1 MKIDSI
7 KIKNFRSIKNAFI
20 RMHNITAIVGENNAG
35 KTAILKALNA
45 VLNFHEEESSFKT
58 LAHRF
63 APKTNSYI
71 EVTFDDVPNSYRQ
84 YAANGKM
91 TIYFCYKYSTCK
103 RIIHVIDTNTNQ
115 EKFIDDDFMNE
126 LSEKIMYVYIPADRT
141 TGDVIWERD
150 SIFKRLVTN
159 YIAQH
164 TINRDRISTHVRTAT
179 AKIHSIALKNLEKEI
194 NGLYMQDKNVDF
206 KVTFP
211 LDIDY
216 RVLLNNVTLSL
227 TEHGNSYPIQE
238 WGSGTRSLAIIAL
251 YRAHALLRKSNIV
264 LGIEEPEINLHP
276 QAQKR
281 FINSL
286 RDKRHD
292 NETQS
297 IFTTHS
303 TVLVDLLKHDEIV
316 LVRRKNDDKRGFI
329 SDIWQLPDDFW
340 QKYEL
345 NEFKHYQYFTYRNS
359 DFFFSKFIIVGE
371 SKNDCQIFE
380 TLLTPSIGAKSSDIS
395 YIDAGG
401 TSSIPYPY
409 FLLKELKIPFVLI
422 VDRDYFFDYYNN
434 NTLDNSRDKHTGL
447 PVYSKVLKHNSVL
460 DDLFSTEAV
469 RTTIENSHIGGY
481 RTFFN
486 QIKGYRILSMNYCL
500 EMDLTCSRKAREQY
514 YNLLHIP
521 AGNQS
526 QKTLLINNKKS
537 IKDIEKITAVLKNIP
552 NNALPESFKK
562 IKNHL
567 IELVNEYVKA

>member
-20 RMHNITAIVGENNAG
+20 RMYNITAIVGENNAG

-71 EVTFDDVPNSYRQ
+71 EVTFDNVPNSYRQ
-84 YAANGKM
+84 YAAGGKM
-91 TIYFCYKYSTCK
+91 TIFFCYKYSTCK
-103 RIIHVIDTNTNQ
+103 RIIHVIDSSTNQ

-126 LSEKIMYVYIPADRT
+126 LSKKIMYVYIPADRT
-141 TGDVIWERD
+141 IGDVIWEQD

-164 TINRDRISTHVRTAT
+164 TLNRDRISTYVRTAT

-211 LDIDY
+211 SDIDY
-216 RVLLNNVTLSL
+216 KVLLNNVILSL
-227 TEHGNSYPIQE
+227 TEYGNSYPIQE

-251 YRAHALLRKSNIV
+251 YRAHALLGKSNIV

-316 LVRRKNDDKRGFI
+316 LVRRKNDDKRGFM
-329 SDIWQLPDDFW
+329 SDVWQLPDDFW
-340 QKYEL
+340 QKYKL
-345 NEFKHYQYFTYRNS
+345 NEFKHYQYFTYKNS

-395 YIDAGG
+395 YLDAGG

-422 VDRDYFFDYYNN
+422 VDRDYFFDYNN
-434 NTLDNSRDKHTGL
+434 NTLDNSRDKYTGL
-447 PVYSKVLKHNSVL
+447 PIYSKVLKHNSVL
-460 DDLFSTEAV
+460 DDLFSTVAV

-486 QIKGYRILSMNYCL
+486 QIKGYQILSMNYCL
-500 EMDLTCSRKAREQY
+500 EMDLTCSKKAREQY

-521 AGNQS
+521 AGKQA
-526 QKTLLINNKKS
+526 QKTLLIENKKS
-537 IKDIEKITAVLKNIP
+537 IKDIEKITTVLNNIP

>member
-1 MKIDSI
+1 MY
-7 KIKNFRSIKNAFI
+7 
-20 RMHNITAIVGENNAG
+20 NITAIVGENNAG

-71 EVTFDDVPNSYRQ
+71 EVTFDNVPNSYRQ
-84 YAANGKM
+84 YAAGGKM
-91 TIYFCYKYSTCK
+91 TIFFCYKYSTCK
-103 RIIHVIDTNTNQ
+103 RIIHVIDSSTNQ
-115 EKFIDDDFMNE
+115 KKFIDDDFMNE
-126 LSEKIMYVYIPADRT
+126 LSKKIMYVYIPADRT
-141 TGDVIWERD
+141 IGDVIWEQD

-164 TINRDRISTHVRTAT
+164 TLNRDRISTYVRTAT

-211 LDIDY
+211 SDIDY
-216 RVLLNNVTLSL
+216 KVLLNNVILSL

-251 YRAHALLRKSNIV
+251 YRAHALLGKSNIV

-316 LVRRKNDDKRGFI
+316 LVRRKNDDKRGFM
-329 SDIWQLPDDFW
+329 SDVWQLPDDFW
-340 QKYEL
+340 QKYKL
-345 NEFKHYQYFTYRNS
+345 NEFKHYQYFTYKNS

-395 YIDAGG
+395 YLDAGG

-422 VDRDYFFDYYNN
+422 VDRDYFFDYNN
-434 NTLDNSRDKHTGL
+434 NTLDNSRDKYTGL
-447 PVYSKVLKHNSVL
+447 PIYSKVLKHNSVL
-460 DDLFSTEAV
+460 DDLFSTVAV

-486 QIKGYRILSMNYCL
+486 QIKGYQILSMNYCL
-500 EMDLTCSRKAREQY
+500 EMDLTCSKKAREQY

-521 AGNQS
+521 AGKQA
-526 QKTLLINNKKS
+526 QKTLLIENKKS
-537 IKDIEKITAVLKNIP
+537 IKDIEKITTVLNNIP

>member
-20 RMHNITAIVGENNAG
+20 RMYNITAIVGENNAG

-71 EVTFDDVPNSYRQ
+71 EVTFDNVPNSYRQ
-84 YAANGKM
+84 YAAGGKM
-91 TIYFCYKYSTCK
+91 TIFFCYKYSTCK
-103 RIIHVIDTNTNQ
+103 RIIHVIDSSTNQ

-126 LSEKIMYVYIPADRT
+126 LSKKIMYVYIPADRT
-141 TGDVIWERD
+141 IGDVIWEQD

-164 TINRDRISTHVRTAT
+164 TLNRDRISTYVRTAT

-211 LDIDY
+211 SDIDY
-216 RVLLNNVTLSL
+216 KVLLNNVILSL
-227 TEHGNSYPIQE
+227 TEYGNSYPIQE

-251 YRAHALLRKSNIV
+251 YRAHALLGKSNIV

-316 LVRRKNDDKRGFI
+316 LVRRKNDDKRGFM
-329 SDIWQLPDDFW
+329 SDVWQLPDDFW
-340 QKYEL
+340 QKYKL
-345 NEFKHYQYFTYRNS
+345 NEFKHYQYFTYKNS

-395 YIDAGG
+395 YLDAGG

-422 VDRDYFFDYYNN
+422 VDRDYFFDYNN
-434 NTLDNSRDKHTGL
+434 NTLDNSRDKYTGL
-447 PVYSKVLKHNSVL
+447 PIYSKVLKHNSVL
-460 DDLFSTEAV
+460 DDLFSTVAV

-486 QIKGYRILSMNYCL
+486 QIKGYQILSMNYCL
-500 EMDLTCSRKAREQY
+500 EMDLTCSKKAREQY

-521 AGNQS
+521 AGKQA
-526 QKTLLINNKKS
+526 QKTLLIENKKS
-537 IKDIEKITAVLKNIP
+537 IKDIEKITTVLNNIP

-562 IKNHL
+562 
-567 IELVNEYVKA
+567 

>member
-84 YAANGKM
+84 YVTNGKM
-91 TIYFCYKYSTCK
+91 TIYFCYKYSACK
-103 RIIHVIDTNTNQ
+103 RIIYVIDTNTNQ

-141 TGDVIWERD
+141 TGDVVWERD

-216 RVLLNNVTLSL
+216 KVLLNNVTLSL

-329 SDIWQLPDDFW
+329 SDVWQLPDDFW

-345 NEFKHYQYFTYRNS
+345 NEFKHYQYFTYKNS

-395 YIDAGG
+395 YLDAGG

-422 VDRDYFFDYYNN
+422 VDRDYFFDYNN
-434 NTLDNSRDKHTGL
+434 NTLDNSRDEHTGL
-447 PVYSKVLKHNSVL
+447 PIYSKVLKHNSVL

-469 RTTIENSHIGGY
+469 RATIENSHIGGY

-486 QIKGYRILSMNYCL
+486 QIKDYRILSMNYCL
-500 EMDLTCSRKAREQY
+500 EMDLTCSKKAREQY

-537 IKDIEKITAVLKNIP
+537 IKDIEKITTVLKNIP